1 MNNIKYYLF
10 YLEIKEI
17 LVNFFLSFWQFL
29 KDLSFIKMVKML
41 F

>member
-10 YLEIKEI
+10 WKIKEI

-29 KDLSFIKMVKML
+29 KTFLIYQNGKNVI
-41 F
+41 